1 MKAKKSSFEDK
12 DLESLKQIAAEH
24 LFMHG
29 VQINDWKNVGPQIFV
44 KGEGCWVTD
53 IEGNKYLDMMGGLWY
68 KSVGYGRKKIADA
81 VFQQM
86 MTISSAPANS
96 TTKSTIL
103 LSGKIAELYS
113 DHDCRT
119 FFVSG
124 GSEAVETAVKMA
136 KKYQMNSGKPRA
148 YKIISRRNSY
158 HGSTAMA
165 ASLGRSFSG
174 DPMGPEMIG
183 AIHVANYNA
192 YRPPIPGNPTPE
204 EISEWLIDELEHV
217 IIQNDPDTVAA
228 IIAEPVSASNG
239 IHVPP
244 KSYWEGLR
252 RIADKY
258 QVILISDEVIVGFGR
273 LGEWFGAMCFGIQP
287 DITTVA
293 KGITSGYAPLGA
305 VIATKKVAD
314 SFLGGQKEMFYHLIT
329 FGGHPIATAAANAN
343 LKIFEE
349 ENLINNSKKM
359 GDYLY
364 EKLQDLYK
372 YSIVGDVRG
381 GLGLLAA
388 VEIVKNNETK
398 EKFPPEIGLLK
409 KMSKYLLDNG
419 IISFRAGDVISICPP
434 LSISKSE
441 IDFMVDG
448 IDLSIQKFVEES

>member
-1 MKAKKSSFEDK
+1 MQEKKSNNHFEK
-12 DLESLKQIAAEH
+12 LKNIASDH

-29 VQINDWKNVGPQIFV
+29 VQINDWKNEGPKIFV
-44 KGEGCWVTD
+44 NGEGSWVTD

-68 KSVGYGRKKIADA
+68 KSAGYGRKKIADA
-81 VFQQM
+81 VYKQM
-86 MTISSAPANS
+86 TEISSPPANS
-96 TTKSTIL
+96 TTESTIL
-103 LSGKIAELYS
+103 LSGKISEIYS
-113 DHDCRT
+113 DKNCRT

-136 KKYQMNSGKPRA
+136 KKYQINSGKPRA
-148 YKIISRRNSY
+148 YKVISRRNSY

-165 ASLGRSFSG
+165 VSLGRTFTA

-183 AIHVANYNA
+183 NIHVANYNA
-192 YRPPIPGNPTPE
+192 YRPPIPGKPTPE
-204 EISEWLIDELEHV
+204 DISEWLINELEHV

-252 RIADKY
+252 RIADEY
-258 QVILISDEVIVGFGR
+258 QVVLISDEVINGFGR
-273 LGEWFGAMCFGIQP
+273 LGEWFGAQCFGVQP

-305 VIATKKVAD
+305 VIATKKIAD

-329 FGGHPIATAAANAN
+329 FGGHPISTAAANAN
-343 LKIFEE
+343 IEIFEE
-349 ENLINNSKKM
+349 ENLVENSKLM
-359 GDYLY
+359 GNYLF
-364 EKLQDLYK
+364 EKLQELLK

-388 VEIVKNNETK
+388 VEIVKDKESK
-398 EKFPPEIGLLK
+398 EKFPIEMQLMK
-409 KMSKYLLDNG
+409 KITNNLFSNG
-419 IISFRAGDVISICPP
+419 IVSFRAGDVISICPP
-434 LSISKSE
+434 LSINKSE
-441 IDFMVDG
+441 IDFMVEG
-448 IDLSIQKFVEES
+448 INASIKTFSDSL